1 MINLQQLY
9 SLHLSNDCVEDFDLF
24 ERDFS
29 VKIEIHF
36 IHIKPYT
43 HRMQKSSIDCFF
55 KVLAVVISAVD
66 VVVVIAEAV
75 ISVAYARAYTNSTLQ
90 MCL

>member
-9 SLHLSNDCVEDFDLF
+9 SLHLSNDCAEDFDLF

-36 IHIKPYT
+36 IHIKSYT

-55 KVLAVVISAVD
+55 
-66 VVVVIAEAV
+66 
-75 ISVAYARAYTNSTLQ
+75 
-90 MCL
+90 